1 MARFDGKVVV
11 ITGAASGIGLE
22 LATLLAGEKACLSLA
37 DYRLE
42 ALERAAQ
49 QLVAQTG
56 CRLITTAVDVRK
68 RDETQSWILRTIDK
82 FGRID
87 GAANLAGVIGES
99 MGTKTIVEFDD
110 DDEWDFVM
118 GVNSTGV

>member
-1 MARFDGKVVV
+1 MARFEDKVVV

-22 LATLLAGEKACLSLA
+22 LATLLAREKACLSLA
-37 DYRLE
+37 DSRLE
-42 ALERAAQ
+42 ALDRAAQ
-49 QLVAQTG
+49 QLVVQTG
-56 CRLITTAVDVRK
+56 CKLIITAVDVRK
-68 RDETQSWILRTIDK
+68 RGEIESWIQKTIDE

-99 MGTKTIVEFDD
+99 MGTKTIAEFDN